1 MTRLPTDEEVARYR
15 ADGAIC
21 LRGAFTSD
29 WIERLREAIDAD
41 MASPGPMVRLN
52 TPQGAPGLF
61 FVDFQLW
68 QRHAAAR
75 DFVYRSPA
83 GEIAARL
90 MGSREVV
97 YYHDHLLVKEPGTRE
112 RTPWHHDQP
121 YYPIDGEQIVSLW
134 LPLDPVDRATCVE
147 YVKGSHRW
155 GRWFQPKVLPAGR
168 RRPRGRRST
177 LRAAARSRRRARAP

>member
-1 MTRLPTDEEVARYR
+1 
-15 ADGAIC
+15 
-21 LRGAFTSD
+21 
-29 WIERLREAIDAD
+29 
-41 MASPGPMVRLN
+41 MVRLN

-97 YYHDHLLVKEPGTRE
+97 YYHDHLLVKEPGRANAHPGIT
-112 RTPWHHDQP
+112 TS
-121 YYPIDGEQIVSLW
+121 PII
-134 LPLDPVDRATCVE
+134 
-147 YVKGSHRW
+147 
-155 GRWFQPKVLPAGR
+155 
-168 RRPRGRRST
+168 RST
-177 LRAAARSRRRARAP
+177 ASRSSRCGCRSTRSIARPAWST

>member
-21 LRGAFTSD
+21 LRGAFPLD
-29 WIERLREAIDAD
+29 WIDRLREAVDAD
-41 MASPGPMVRLN
+41 MASPGPLVRLN

-68 QRHAAAR
+68 QRHVGAR

-83 GEIAARL
+83 REIAARL

-112 RTPWHHDQP
+112 RTPWHQGLASLGP
-121 YYPIDGEQIVSLW
+121 MVS
-134 LPLDPVDRATCVE
+134 A
-147 YVKGSHRW
+147 KI
-155 GRWFQPKVLPAGR
+155 LPAGR
-168 RRPRGRRST
+168 CRPGGR
-177 LRAAARSRRRARAP
+177 